1 MVISHFLHV
10 RARMCPPVCLKSQL
24 STEGKQRV
32 EKKKKSTA
40 GHAQFANSLFV
51 PDFSQFTH
59 SAHFI
64 QALVEFHVPL
74 PFEVTIVPSGPKL
87 AITWYRRFAIKSL
100 TLPACACLVVFAL
113 NTQTLEER
121 LIRMFTS
128 GQMMLS
134 FGIWN
139 SLAQTQ
145 RLNMSMFGGTWIWHH
160 SWTLSS
166 LPELFLL
173 LWISGRM

>member
-1 MVISHFLHV
+1 MCVLACV
-10 RARMCPPVCLKSQL
+10 RL
-24 STEGKQRV
+24 SVSYLNWALRESREWRKKEE

-74 PFEVTIVPSGPKL
+74 PFDVTIVPSGPKL

-100 TLPACACLVVFAL
+100 TLRACACLVVFAL
-113 NTQTLEER
+113 NTKTLEER
-121 LIRMFTS
+121 LIRLFTA
-128 GQMMLS
+128 GQIILS
-134 FGIWN
+134 FGIWK

-160 SWTLSS
+160 SWTSS
-166 LPELFLL
+166 LSCSCCCGSLVGCSL
-173 LWISGRM
+173 